1 MDFRLFPSRLR
12 AGVRRRVPRTL
23 AVALLGFQALLWGG
37 GSIIEAQAAA
47 ESLTRYSHVE
57 DQSTTACPPI
67 HSHLDCLICRT
78 LNTGATGSGSV
89 TMIAIGSPSA
99 EKSRLDEVIPRDHG
113 LHGTLGS
120 RGPPTA

>member
-1 MDFRLFPSRLR
+1 MGFRLFPSRLR
-12 AGVRRRVPRTL
+12 AGVQRRVPRTL
-23 AVALLGFQALLWGG
+23 AVALFGFQAFLWGG
-37 GSIIEAQAAA
+37 GSIVEAQAAA

-78 LNTGATGSGSV
+78 LNGGSTSTAAMAIVASESPGAAKFRV
-89 TMIAIGSPSA
+89 NDVM
-99 EKSRLDEVIPRDHG
+99 PRDRG

-120 RGPPTA
+120 RGPPSA